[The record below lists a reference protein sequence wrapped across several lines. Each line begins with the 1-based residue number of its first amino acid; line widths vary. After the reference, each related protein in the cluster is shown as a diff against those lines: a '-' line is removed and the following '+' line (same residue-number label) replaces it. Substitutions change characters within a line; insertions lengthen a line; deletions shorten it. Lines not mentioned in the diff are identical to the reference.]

1 MNVKLVKKEEL
12 MQDLFKF
19 SVESSEITQNAKPG
33 QFLEIR
39 VSDNIDPFLRRPIS
53 IYNIDKEN
61 NIIEFVFQIRG
72 KGTKIL
78 SEKKEGDFIDVL
90 GPLGNGTFEVEDQE
104 NVMIIGGGI
113 GIFPL
118 YELTKQLKN
127 KSNTRVYLGFRNEN
141 YVVLEKEFQEIANSV
156 IVTTDDGSYGNK
168 GFAIE
173 YMKKDILK
181 NKPDIIYA
189 CGPLAM
195 LKIIQELSIAE
206 NIPCQISLEERMGC
220 GIGACLG
227 CAVKIID
234 GHDTKYG
241 HVCKDGPVFWANQ
254 VEI

>member
-53 IYNIDKEN
+53 IYNTDKEN
-61 NIIEFVFQIRG
+61 NIIEFIFQIRG

-78 SEKKEGDFIDVL
+78 AEKKEGDFIDVL
-90 GPLGNGTFEVEDQE
+90 GPLGNGTFEVEGKE

-127 KSNTRVYLGFRNEN
+127 KSNTRVYLGVRNEN

-195 LKIIQELSIAE
+195 LKIIQELSITE

>member
-53 IYNIDKEN
+53 IYNTDKEN
-61 NIIEFVFQIRG
+61 NIIEFIFQIRG

-78 SEKKEGDFIDVL
+78 AEKKEGDFIDVL
-90 GPLGNGTFEVEDQE
+90 GPLGNGTFEVEGKE

-195 LKIIQELSIAE
+195 LKIIQELSITE